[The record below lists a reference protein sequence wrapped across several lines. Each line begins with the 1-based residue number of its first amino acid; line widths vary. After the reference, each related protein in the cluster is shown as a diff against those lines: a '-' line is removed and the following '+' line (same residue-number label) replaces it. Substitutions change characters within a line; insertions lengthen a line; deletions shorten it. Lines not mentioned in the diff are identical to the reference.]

1 MSRFT
6 ETSNPLFTNAEMA
19 PSGGI
24 DHLESSTVDGAVNK
38 TYVLL
43 AILLMTTYV
52 SYMMPSSLFMIGG
65 AIGGLIVFF
74 AVMYKPQ
81 YAPIGA
87 PIYAGLEGL
96 FVGSVSAMYAS
107 MYEGIVVQAISL
119 TIATLFMMLIIYKT
133 GMIKVTEKF
142 KTGVL
147 MATGAIFLVYMASF
161 IGSFVGFSVPYI
173 HDSTPMGIGITVVI
187 IGVAA
192 MNLLIDFDMFEKA
205 EENKAPAYMEWFCAM
220 ALIVTL
226 VWLYIE
232 FLRLLSKLKD

>member
-1 MSRFT
+1 
-6 ETSNPLFTNAEMA
+6 MA
-19 PSGGI
+19 QTAGI
-24 DHLESSTVDGAVNK
+24 DHLERATVDGAVNK
-38 TYVLL
+38 TYVLM
-43 AILLMTTYV
+43 AILLMTAYF
-52 SYMMPSSLFMIGG
+52 SYQAPSSLFMIGG

-74 AVMYKPQ
+74 VVMFKPQ

-87 PIYAGLEGL
+87 PIYAALEGL
-96 FVGSVSAMYAS
+96 FVGSISAMYAS
-107 MYEGIVVQAISL
+107 MYAGIVLQAVSL

-133 GMIKVTEKF
+133 GIIKVTEKF

-161 IGSFVGFSVPYI
+161 LGSFIGFEVPFI
-173 HDSTPMGIGITVVI
+173 HESGMMGIGITVVI

-192 MNLLIDFDMFEKA
+192 LNLLIDFDMIEKA
-205 EENKAPAYMEWFCAM
+205 EQNNSPSYMEWFCAM

-226 VWLYIE
+226 VWLYVE